1 MRLKEKL
8 YRRFCAPEVRMLLD
22 HMEENFEDFE
32 EDYVGKKP
40 WRRLMK
46 SNTYTKVERK
56 VIEMAYHRL
65 GQKHE
70 RQQLLGKII
79 AQKLNPEVPQPSQPS
94 KPPQGLTAIT
104 AKQQQYLMAQQQLD
118 AQIRNHLGQ
127 YAQQAASQYT
137 DPRALYGRTP

>member
-22 HMEENFEDFE
+22 HMEENFTDFVD
-32 EDYVGKKP
+32 DYQTRKP
-40 WRRLMK
+40 WMRLLDAK
-46 SNTYTKVERK
+46 DYSKIERK
-56 VIEMAYHRL
+56 TIEMAYQRL
-65 GQKHE
+65 KRDHA

-79 AQKLNPEVPQPSQPS
+79 AQKLNPEVPQPSQ
-94 KPPQGLTAIT
+94 PPQGLTAIT

-127 YAQQAASQYT
+127 YAQQAASQL
-137 DPRALYGRTP
+137 DPRTIFGNVP